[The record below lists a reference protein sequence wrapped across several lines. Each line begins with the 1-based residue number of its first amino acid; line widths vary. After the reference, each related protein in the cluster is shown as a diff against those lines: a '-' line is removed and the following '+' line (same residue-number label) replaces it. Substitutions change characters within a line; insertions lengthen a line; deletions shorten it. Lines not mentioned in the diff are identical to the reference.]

1 MGRHKSAKD
10 AGLTGSLKDFGLTD
24 LFQILGQQQKTGILN
39 LQENK
44 KGIIQVQFDK
54 GMIVGVAFPSE
65 ASEETSLGRR
75 LIQGRLLSP
84 DKWKRAYQQHKE
96 ELISIER
103 ALIKSEMIRTEDLI
117 AVMRL
122 LTFETIYNL
131 FKWKGGA
138 FWFDAREV
146 YYDSKLVE
154 PLQAEYLLLDVLR
167 MVDEWPLLAKRIPNF
182 AMVMQKVDPLVTLE
196 ALTGTS
202 WEKSRSFQMEL
213 IYDLVNGLHTVKEI
227 IDLSFV
233 GEFDTCKNLIELMDA
248 GLIDPVPI
256 SAEVKKKRGI
266 QVAQHLLDAGVY
278 LTVFILGFL
287 LIFQLTATRRE
298 GFPLSENEWKALG
311 MAQDYLRKIEKEKM
325 ANAREVFFLE
335 MNRYPAN
342 PAEMVKRGLLPR

>member
-1 MGRHKSAKD
+1 LGRRKNTKD
-10 AGLTGSLKDFGLTD
+10 TGLTGSLKDFGLTD

-44 KGIIQVQFDK
+44 KGTVQVQFDK

-65 ASEETSLGRR
+65 TDEETSLGRK

-103 ALIKSEMIRTEDLI
+103 ILIKSEMIRTEDLT

-122 LTFETIYNL
+122 LTYETIYNL
-131 FKWKGGA
+131 FKWQGGT
-138 FWFDAREV
+138 FRFDAREV
-146 YYDSKLVE
+146 YYDSNLVE
-154 PLQAEYLLLDVLR
+154 PLHAEYLLLDVLR
-167 MVDEWPLLAKRIPNF
+167 MVDEWPLLAKRIPTF

-196 ALTGTS
+196 ALNGTP
-202 WEKSRSFQMEL
+202 WEKRRSFQMEL

-248 GLIDPVPI
+248 GLIEPVPI

-266 QVAQHLLDAGVY
+266 QVAQHLVDAGVY
-278 LTVFILGFL
+278 LMVFILGFL
-287 LIFQLTATRRE
+287 LIFQLAATRRE
-298 GFPLSENEWKALG
+298 GFPFSQNERKVLG
-311 MAQDYLRKIEKEKM
+311 MAQDYLRKIEREKI

-335 MNRYPAN
+335 MNRYPVN
-342 PAEMVKRGLLPR
+342 PAEMVKTGLLPH